1 MKKKLAEVKNQKGI
15 FQEDALSPL
24 LFVLAM
30 MPLNLILK
38 KDTGEYEHKLIKSQE
53 KINHVIKLIE
63 LPRKIKNARKKAN
76 LQVLRNIGSGH
87 HQTSGDEREN

>member
-1 MKKKLAEVKNQKGI
+1 MKFDIEKCSMLIMKWRKRQITKG
-15 FQEDALSPL
+15 
-24 LFVLAM
+24 
-30 MPLNLILK
+30 
-38 KDTGEYEHKLIKSQE
+38 
-53 KINHVIKLIE
+53 IE